1 MANVKLLIFAGES
14 TAAGPVYNAGN
25 CSAGEL
31 ITRPKVQVYVHS
43 TGKFQNLNVGLN
55 NKLSVPSKTLA
66 SLGATHGFEVEIAN
80 RVEASTF
87 NSGATV
93 YICPIARGS
102 SFSSEFQVGY
112 TDGNGINVLQVQ
124 LDKIAGAL
132 AAIVAQGNTPVP
144 YFIIRMGINDQLAA
158 VSGATF
164 TTNMTNWI
172 TSLRAATATYGTTPI
187 VMTKCPSPTYTGY
200 NASTIPA
207 LATAVGTCT
216 VVDTSGSPTSDGAH
230 ETYSG
235 QKTSWGLIQT
245 ALGF

>member
-43 TGKFQNLNVGLN
+43 TGRFQNLNVGLN
-55 NKLSVPSKTLA
+55 NKLSVPSKLLQ

-87 NSGATV
+87 NSGATI

-102 SFSSEFQVGY
+102 SFSSEFKSGY

-144 YFIIRMGINDQLAA
+144 YFIIRMGINDLLTS
-158 VSGATF
+158 VPSATF
-164 TTNMTNWI
+164 RSNMTAWI
-172 TSLRAATATYGTTPI
+172 SNLRNATVNYGVTPI
-187 VMTKCPSPTYTGY
+187 IMTTCPSPSWTGY
-200 NASTIPA
+200 NAVTIPQIA
-207 LATAVGTCT
+207 ADVGSCT
-216 VVDTSGSPTSDGAH
+216 VVDTSSSPTSDGAH